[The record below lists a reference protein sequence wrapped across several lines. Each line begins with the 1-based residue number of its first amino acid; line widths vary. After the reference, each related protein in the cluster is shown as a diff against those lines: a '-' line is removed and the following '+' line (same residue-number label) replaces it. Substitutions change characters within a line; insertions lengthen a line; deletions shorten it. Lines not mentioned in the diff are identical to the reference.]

1 MALDHHLRSLSYVLR
16 ALLLGT
22 QDSSWSTAV
31 VLWLLRI
38 LTFGLLLR
46 TYIVPLFLSI
56 FSNHIRVRSISFRSI
71 RGLYIRGGSQIW
83 RVDRIGISRRV
94 SSDGPNR
101 ISIKIEG
108 LKVEVGKLKH
118 EPKTSPALNGHRRP
132 LTLTNL
138 NSSPMVNGLWS
149 IVANVYAFLDPI
161 FRPIFRSFFVSCLR
175 HVIQHLPGLTQAF
188 DFDLRS
194 VEIVFSS
201 LPGTRLVV
209 TQATLRTALTFTQTE
224 PALGAEGLESTAEA
238 KRHLRSFSMA
248 EWRSRLT
255 KSTKRTWDR
264 AWGRTQGFASI
275 SLEIKN
281 VVGLTRP
288 HLEYLG
294 SYLSLYSR
302 VYKLTCN
309 RGTLHKPTWRYE
321 CRLFCSFQSKTS
333 YH

>member
-1 MALDHHLRSLSYVLR
+1 MAFDHHFRSLSYVLH

-22 QDSSWSTAV
+22 QDSSWSTTI

-46 TYIVPLFLSI
+46 TYIVPLVLSV

-71 RGLYIRGGSQIW
+71 RGLYIRRKSQIW
-83 RVDRIGISRRV
+83 RVERIGISRRV

-108 LKVEVGKLKH
+108 LKVEVGKLNH
-118 EPKTSPALNGHRRP
+118 EPRIPLTSNGHRRP
-132 LTLTNL
+132 LTLAGL
-138 NSSPMVNGLWS
+138 NPSPMVYGLWS
-149 IVANVYAFLDPI
+149 VVANVYSLLDPI

-175 HVIQHLPGLTQAF
+175 HVIQRLPGLTQVF

-194 VEIVFSS
+194 AEIEFSS
-201 LPGTRLVV
+201 LPGTRLVIS
-209 TQATLRTALTFTQTE
+209 QAILRTALTFTQME
-224 PALGAEGLESTAEA
+224 PAVVAEELESVAGA

-264 AWGRTQGFASI
+264 AWGKTQGFASI

-288 HLEYLG
+288 QLESLG
-294 SYLSLYSR
+294 SYSSSCPQI
-302 VYKLTCN
+302 TN
-309 RGTLHKPTWRYE
+309 
-321 CRLFCSFQSKTS
+321 
-333 YH
+333 